1 MKSVTCCP
9 PFDAEAWDDR
19 VLRFDHLRFIK
30 RRVACLYNVPLNFGP
45 LNFGPVIRRAKR
57 TIEAHQGEIAGGLV
71 FSDHRSP
78 WRMDALIAIDQGIPD
93 VLPALPTL
101 CRVVGEELFGD
112 DRTNMMTTARQ
123 AFMMKSK

>member
-1 MKSVTCCP
+1 MKRETCCP

-19 VLRFDHLRFIK
+19 VLRFDHLCFI
-30 RRVACLYNVPLNFGP
+30 RCRVACIRYVP

-57 TIEAHQGEIAGGLV
+57 TIEAHQSEIAGGIVL
-71 FSDHRSP
+71 SDHRSP
-78 WRMDALIAIDQGIPD
+78 WRMDALIAIDQGILD

-101 CRVVGEELFGD
+101 CQAAGEELFGD